1 MRPANPEEHPEIY
14 KKEGTLMKK
23 TLGIALAALLAVSAV
38 VPAFAQEGIT
48 VWPAGTVKKVVKQS
62 DELGEYGK
70 HVGRPQ
76 PATTSTQPVVDKTL
90 PDFVP
95 QYTADELT
103 GSRIMKCSDVLAYI
117 AHDFVDAFN
126 QYYPNADIDLSEPY
140 VGSAGA
146 AELIAGNVDF
156 VMVSREP
163 RPNEYPDF
171 QAAFGYDMS
180 VVPVMGGS
188 YNYFG
193 WLDAMCFVVNKD
205 NPIEYLTMDQ
215 IDSIFSTS
223 YLRGGHDV
231 STWGDLGV
239 TGEFADQPITRY
251 AITHWNGFEEF
262 VRIRC
267 LDALDGHA
275 TDNLFATQ
283 GAFREDMVFNSK
295 VFDQAKLVSEDKTG
309 IAYTGIAYVDE
320 DVKVLPIKL
329 DDGTIVSPS
338 YEDVCSAKWPLSR
351 LIYLNY
357 NKAPD
362 QEMDPIISEFLR
374 FLLSKDAAEIVAEQN
389 IYIPLTA
396 KQANDARDTAGL
408 AHEDFTVTL
417 NGDALAQ
424 ANPPI
429 YYEYVNLKKVMYLPL
444 FETLDAL
451 GATYAYTDDAN
462 LDWLIECGDI
472 SSDVKVGSG
481 FILVN
486 GEEKQI
492 SLNSKTWNDC
502 VYMPIDAIDM
512 ICGTTT
518 TFDLA
523 SKTVTIA
530 R

>member
-1 MRPANPEEHPEIY
+1 
-14 KKEGTLMKK
+14 MKK
-23 TLGIALAALLAVSAV
+23 ALGVVLSAALLLGSTL
-38 VPAFAQEGIT
+38 PAMAQEGIT

-76 PATTSTQPVVDKTL
+76 PATTSTQPVVDKAL

-95 QYTADELT
+95 AYAPEELT
-103 GSRIMKCSDVLAYI
+103 GDRIMKCSDVLAYI
-117 AHDFVDAFN
+117 AHDLVDSFN
-126 QYYPNADIDLSEPY
+126 QYYPNANIDLSEPY

-171 QAAFGYDMS
+171 QEAFGYDMS

-239 TGEFADQPITRY
+239 TGDYADKPITRY

-262 VRIRC
+262 IRIRC

-283 GAFREDMVFNSK
+283 GAFREDMVFNAK
-295 VFDQAKLVSEDKTG
+295 VFDQAMLVKNDPTG

-357 NKAPD
+357 NKAPED
-362 QEMDPIISEFLR
+362 EMDPIIKEFLR
-374 FLLSKDAAEIVAEQN
+374 FLLSKNAATVIAEQN
-389 IYIPLTA
+389 IYVPLTA

-408 AHEDFTVTL
+408 AREDFTVTL
-417 NGDALAQ
+417 NGETLTQ
-424 ANPPI
+424 ANPAV
-429 YYEYVNLKKVMYLPL
+429 YYEYVTLKQVMYLPL

-462 LDWLIECGDI
+462 LDWLVTCGDTTT
-472 SSDVKVGSG
+472 DVKIGSK
-481 FILVN
+481 FMVVN
-486 GEEKQI
+486 DVEQEI

-512 ICGTTT
+512 MCGTTT
-518 TFDLA
+518 TYDLGA
-523 SKTVTIA
+523 KTVTIA

>member
-1 MRPANPEEHPEIY
+1 
-14 KKEGTLMKK
+14 MKK
-23 TLGIALAALLAVSAV
+23 ALGLILSASLMLSAAM
-38 VPAFAQEGIT
+38 PAFAQEGIT
-48 VWPAGTVKKVVKQS
+48 LWPTGTVKKVVKQS

-76 PATTSTQPVVDKTL
+76 PATTSTQPVVDKAL
-90 PDFVP
+90 PEFVP
-95 QYTADELT
+95 QYAADELT
-103 GSRIMKCSDVLAYI
+103 GSRVMKCSDVLAYI
-117 AHDFVDAFN
+117 AHDFVDTFN
-126 QYYPNADIDLSEPY
+126 QYYPHVDIDLSEPY

-171 QAAFGYDMS
+171 KEAFGYDMS

-205 NPIEYLTMDQ
+205 NPIEYLTMEQ

-231 STWGDLGV
+231 ETWGDLGV
-239 TGEFADQPITRY
+239 AGEFAELPITRY

-295 VFDQAKLVSEDKTG
+295 VFDQANLVKNDRTG

-320 DVKVLPIKL
+320 DVKVLPIML

-338 YEDVCSAKWPLSR
+338 YEDVCSAKWPLAR
-351 LIYLNY
+351 LVYLNY

-362 QEMDPIISEFLR
+362 EEMDPVIHEFLR
-374 FLLSKDAAEIVAEQN
+374 FLLSKNAAEIVSEQN
-389 IYIPLTA
+389 IYVPLTA

-408 AHEDFTVTL
+408 AREDFTVML
-417 NGDALAQ
+417 DGQALAQ
-424 ANPPI
+424 SDPAV
-429 YYEYVNLKKVMYLPL
+429 YYEYVTLNKVMYLPL

-451 GATYAYTDDAN
+451 DATYTYTDDAN

-472 SSDVKVGSG
+472 RSDVKIGSK
-481 FILVN
+481 FIEVN
-486 GEEKQI
+486 DVERQI

-502 VYMPIDAIDM
+502 VYMPTDAIDM
-512 ICGTTT
+512 MCGTTT
-518 TFDLA
+518 TYDLEA
-523 SKTVTIA
+523 KVITIA